1 MYQWPDRPYEPVNH
15 MRVRARITDP
25 DAAAVIP
32 AGTYTVRG
40 KA

>member
-1 MYQWPDRPYEPVNH
+1 

-25 DAAAVIP
+25 APGARPLP